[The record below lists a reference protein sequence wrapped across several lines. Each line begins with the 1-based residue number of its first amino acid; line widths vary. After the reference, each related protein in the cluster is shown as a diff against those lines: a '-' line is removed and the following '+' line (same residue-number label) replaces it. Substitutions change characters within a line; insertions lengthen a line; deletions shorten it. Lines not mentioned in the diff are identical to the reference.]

1 VAKRM
6 GMDRIMGAEWVIII
20 GVIAFFFWQTVTR

>member
-1 VAKRM
+1 
-6 GMDRIMGAEWVIII
+6 MDRIMGAEWVIII